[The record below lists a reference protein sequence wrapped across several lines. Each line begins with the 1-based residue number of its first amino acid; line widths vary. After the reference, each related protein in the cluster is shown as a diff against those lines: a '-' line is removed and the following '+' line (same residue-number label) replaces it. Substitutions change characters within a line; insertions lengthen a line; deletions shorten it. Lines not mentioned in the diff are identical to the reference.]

1 MHATKKIERA
11 GVDIRVAL
19 SSKTKILSTHLDAT
33 GGHAPKNDAAASPP
47 AAATGFN
54 LAVKRTLRP
63 LARLLFKLIKPIL
76 RPLAFRLR
84 AHLHG
89 TLQVE
94 AQQLRQSL
102 AEELGAHK
110 QLQLEAIERL
120 LTVHTTQLVQE
131 IQAMR
136 VAARRTSSIAAPD
149 VVMTERVAAR
159 LDRLEAQA
167 QRAPYRLAV
176 ACGPDELMLRTAVGY
191 VLCQASDYALI
202 SSLLENGELEPG
214 TRMLIQKL
222 LRPGDTFVD
231 AGANIGMHTLAAARA
246 MQGTGRIVAFE
257 PHPVTHDLLRKSIW
271 MNGFSDL
278 VETRQAAVSDR
289 AGAEHL
295 YLGSTSG
302 HHSLYPLELKLT
314 VPPPLEV
321 PLLRIDDILDE
332 SGKVDLMKIDVEG
345 AELEAL
351 RGAKATIER
360 NPGLA
365 LIVEFGISH
374 LRRTGHGTAQWL
386 GEFEKFGFAF
396 SVIDPSDGT
405 LRDASVEELESNVSV
420 NLFLARPGAI
430 AWHRARGTA

>member
-19 SSKTKILSTHLDAT
+19 SSKAKMLSTHLDAT
-33 GGHAPKNDAAASPP
+33 DGHAPKNDPAASPP
-47 AAATGFN
+47 GAAT
-54 LAVKRTLRP
+54 AVKRTLRP
-63 LARLLFKLIKPIL
+63 LARLLFKIIKPIL

-84 AHLHG
+84 AYLHG
-89 TLQVE
+89 TWQIE

-102 AEELGAHK
+102 AEELEAHK
-110 QLQLEAIERL
+110 QFQLTAIERL

-136 VAARRTSSIAAPD
+136 VASRRTSSIAAPD
-149 VVMTERVAAR
+149 AVMTDRVAVR
-159 LDRLEAQA
+159 LDRLEGLAH
-167 QRAPYRLAV
+167 RALHRVAV
-176 ACGPDELMLRTAVGY
+176 ACGPDELMLRTVVGY

-214 TRMLIQKL
+214 TRKLIEKL

-231 AGANIGMHTLAAARA
+231 AGANIGMHTLAAAKA
-246 MQGTGRIVAFE
+246 MQGRGRIVAFE

-278 VETRQAAVSDR
+278 VETHEAAVSDR

-302 HHSLYPLELKLT
+302 HHSLYPLESALA

-321 PLLRIDDILDE
+321 PLVRIDDILGAADN
-332 SGKVDLMKIDVEG
+332 VDLMKFDIEG

-351 RGAKATIER
+351 QGAKTTIER
-360 NPGLA
+360 NPGLG

-386 GEFEKFGFAF
+386 REFEQFGFAF

-405 LRDASVEELESNVSV
+405 LRDASAEELESNVSV
-420 NLFLARPGAI
+420 NLFLARPGTK